1 MRTIL
6 RKKKF
11 NKFFNVDFVSQQSTH
26 LLKGDDFSS
35 IWTTDAEVI
44 IGTAKYIFDLTCTQQ
59 DNILKNMKA
68 LAAEIGLK
76 EIECIESETIYFE
89 QVLRNGDFIFFTN
102 NTSKLSLLII
112 TYDNVHDHERV
123 PIATTKPE

>member
-11 NKFFNVDFVSQQSTH
+11 NEFFNVDFVSQQSTH

-68 LAAEIGLK
+68 LAA
-76 EIECIESETIYFE
+76 
-89 QVLRNGDFIFFTN
+89 
-102 NTSKLSLLII
+102 
-112 TYDNVHDHERV
+112 
-123 PIATTKPE
+123 